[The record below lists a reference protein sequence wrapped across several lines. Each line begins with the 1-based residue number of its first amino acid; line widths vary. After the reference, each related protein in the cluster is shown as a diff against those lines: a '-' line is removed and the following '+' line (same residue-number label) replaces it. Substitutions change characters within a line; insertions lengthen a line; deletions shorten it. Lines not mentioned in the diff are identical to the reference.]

1 MMPGP
6 SARWISLPVLGLTQI
21 ISWGTSYYTIVLT
34 GPQAAA
40 EQGWSNATAIG
51 GITLALLTAGAASP
65 RVGILIDRLGGA
77 PVMAVGSGLT
87 ALGMAVLALMP
98 GLIGWYLGWA
108 IVGVAMAATLYDAA
122 FATLVGLYGA
132 GARRPITILT
142 LAGGLAST
150 AGWPAT
156 HFLINAIGWRDTY
169 LVYAG
174 VHLLLCLPLHAL
186 ALPRQRA
193 DETQEVEAATVAH
206 PTTTAP
212 PRFLPASGLI
222 FTMLVLAFAA
232 NSIVFAGLSAQL
244 LAFLDRL
251 GLDTV
256 TTVWIGTIIGPA
268 QSLARLGELT
278 LARDAHPLSVARF
291 TGVLIALAFLVLA
304 VFGVS
309 VATTIVFAVFYGTAN
324 GLKTIVRGTLPLSL
338 FGAAGYARLI
348 GRIAGPVLILQAAAP
363 VGFALF
369 ADAYGVFAAL
379 MLAGSMTVLSLVAF
393 FVLRRP

>member
-1 MMPGP
+1 MPGP

-98 GLIGWYLGWA
+98 GVMGWYLGWA

-132 GARRPITILT
+132 AARRPITILT

-193 DETQEVEAATVAH
+193 DETQKVEAATAAH

-222 FTMLVLAFAA
+222 FTMLVLAFAT
-232 NSIVFAGLSAQL
+232 NSIVFSGLSAQL

-251 GLDTV
+251 GLDTG
-256 TTVWIGTIIGPA
+256 TTVWIGTLIGPA

-278 LARDAHPLSVARF
+278 LARNAHPLSVARF
-291 TGVLIALAFLVLA
+291 ASILIMAAFGFLA
-304 VFGVS
+304 VFGVT
-309 VATTIVFAVFYGTAN
+309 VGATMAFAVLYGASN

-338 FGAAGYARLI
+338 FGAEGYARLI

-363 VGFALF
+363 LGFAVL
-369 ADAYGVFAAL
+369 ADIAGVAVTL
-379 MLAGSMTVLSLVAF
+379 GVAGGIAGLSLVAF